1 MQGFSI
7 PHKKQVEMRN
17 MCASCVPLKALIH
30 RTIEHIKKN
39 AGLYNRLHGMLEV
52 VKNAR
57 FQGSKLHT
65 MKMNLAKW
73 DKFELQKCQNLCN
86 MFTPF
91 DCLSVC

>member
-52 VKNAR
+52 MKTAR